1 MKNMCSCIF
10 HRSNRPPNGRNGRGV
25 CSCIFNPTAHLT
37 GVTVAQGAYIK
48 YEKKVGK
55 TKTKGGQTSILQGL
69 NILVGFQDILR
80 GFGRILED
88 LGDNFEEYLHN
99 P

>member
-1 MKNMCSCIF
+1 
-10 HRSNRPPNGRNGRGV
+10 
-25 CSCIFNPTAHLT
+25 
-37 GVTVAQGAYIK
+37 
-48 YEKKVGK
+48 
-55 TKTKGGQTSILQGL
+55 
-69 NILVGFQDILR
+69 VGFQDILR